1 MQLYHRIRP
10 LLFRLEPE
18 VAHSLVIRALK
29 MGLMPTTR
37 QINSL
42 VLRVNLAGM
51 VLPNPVGLA
60 AGFDKNAE
68 TLAHIFKQ
76 GFGWVECGTV
86 TPKPQS
92 GNPKPRV
99 LRLPEQEAIINRL
112 GFNNEGM
119 VAFIGRLIER
129 QAMPKRFQGIVGSNI
144 GKNKDSLDPIADY
157 VLGVKALYPYADYI
171 TINISSPNTQGL
183 RDLQHDEQLH
193 ALLVSIEQTRQMML
207 IKGIESRP
215 IFIKLAPDLD
225 DAQKE
230 SIARLALEMKVGG
243 LIISNTTITRPDV
256 YGLEDHWMQSGGL
269 SGKPL
274 MPLATQTLKD
284 FYRLTQGK
292 IPLVGVG
299 GIASAEDAYAKI
311 RAGATAVQLY
321 SALVYQGFGLVNQI
335 NIGLLQLLIRDGY
348 ANVSQAVGVDV

>member
-1 MQLYHRIRP
+1 MSFYQRIRP

-18 VAHSLVIRALK
+18 LAHGLLIRALK
-29 MGLMPTTR
+29 MGLMPAMR
-37 QINSL
+37 QINSP

-51 VLPNPVGLA
+51 MLPNPVGLA

-86 TPKPQS
+86 TPKPQI

-129 QAMPKRFQGIVGSNI
+129 QAMPKRAQGIVGSNI
-144 GKNKDSLDPIADY
+144 GKNKDSIDPNGDY

-207 IKGIESRP
+207 AKGIESRP

-225 DAQKE
+225 NEQKA
-230 SIARLALEMKVGG
+230 SIAKLALEMKVGG
-243 LIISNTTITRPDV
+243 LMISNTTITRPDV
-256 YGLEDHWMQSGGL
+256 YGLADHWMQSGGL

-274 MPLATQTLKD
+274 MSLSTQTLKD
-284 FYRLTQGK
+284 FYRLTEGK
-292 IPLVGVG
+292 IALIGVG

-321 SALVYQGFGLVNQI
+321 SALVYQGFGVVNRI

-348 ANVSQAVGVDV
+348 ANVIQAVGVDA